1 MPTAEPPRRVLPVH
15 AALAASLLF
24 AAGCADSTA
33 LDATPAPAVAA
44 TGGGSSGAAGAP
56 PADAGQ
62 EGPGEAAASGAD
74 PAAGI
79 EPGLHARLDHI
90 DRRSHAFSRFRGWVD
105 RAVAGNPGYNF
116 SATDAATMYLLTGR
130 QAYCDLAVRLVE
142 AQVGD
147 AERAI
152 AAGGFAPV
160 AGNSYLEAG
169 HAIGALA
176 ATWDACRAGLDPAQ
190 AARWTAYADQTIANI
205 WNHRGARWG
214 GRPHPWTGWATD
226 NPGNNYY
233 YSFLAATM
241 SWALASGNAA
251 MLADLRERRIPP
263 LRAYF
268 DRLPGGGSSEGTG
281 YGVSHMN
288 LFPLYALWR
297 DATGEDLANAN
308 SHLTDSI
315 HYWIHATVPGFT
327 HYAPIGDQARYA
339 NPEIFD
345 YHRALMLHAR
355 SLTSDERARDAASW
369 WLGRIPVSEM
379 GQGFNFRTDLLPAG
393 DGGSPPGA
401 LLHHATGVGHLFART
416 DWGPRATWMSIVA
429 GKYDESH
436 AHQDQ
441 GSFSLFAQD
450 WLAVTA
456 NIWTRSGINQATSV
470 HNVVRFERSDLRH
483 RQCQAPLDDIV
494 VQQCH
499 GTRST
504 LEVVP
509 GADGAFTAVADL
521 TPAYAG
527 NPALRSWR
535 RHFDFKGGALTV
547 RDEFSIPAGTEA
559 IFQLNV
565 RERPAIDGQV
575 ASAGR
580 LRMTVLEP
588 ADARL
593 SAQAWPEIGGE
604 EFRDGWRIEVRGG
617 ERGYLVRL
625 EAR

>member
-1 MPTAEPPRRVLPVH
+1 MPTVERSPAARGVH
-15 AALAASLLF
+15 AALAACMLL
-24 AAGCADSTA
+24 AAGCADSTVLEA
-33 LDATPAPAVAA
+33 AAGHPAPAAA
-44 TGGGSSGAAGAP
+44 GGGSQAADP
-56 PADAGQ
+56 PAQTGEGRPAAPGDA
-62 EGPGEAAASGAD
+62 PAAAHS
-74 PAAGI
+74 
-79 EPGLHARLDHI
+79 PGLNTRLDYV
-90 DRRSHAFSRFRGWVD
+90 DRRSRAFSRFRGWVD
-105 RAVAGNPGYNF
+105 RAVAGDPGYNF
-116 SATDAATMYLLTGR
+116 SAVDAVTMYRLAGR
-130 QAYCDLAVRLVE
+130 QAYCDLAVQLVE
-142 AQVGD
+142 DQVAA
-147 AERAI
+147 AEAAI
-152 AAGGFAPV
+152 AKGGFAPV

-176 ATWDACRAGLDPAQ
+176 ATWDACRASLDDART
-190 AARWTAYADQTIANI
+190 ARWKAYADRTIANI
-205 WNHRGARWG
+205 WDPRRARWG
-214 GRPHPWTGWATD
+214 EHAHPWTGWATD

-241 SWALASGNAA
+241 SWALASGDPA
-251 MLADLRERRIPP
+251 MLQDLRERRIPP
-263 LRAYF
+263 LLAYF
-268 DRLPGGGSSEGTG
+268 GRLPGGGSSEGTG

-288 LFPLYALWR
+288 LFPLYALWQ

-355 SLTSDERARDAASW
+355 ALTRDDRAREAASW
-369 WLGRIPVSEM
+369 WLRQIPVSEM

-393 DGGSPPGA
+393 EGGAPPPA

-416 DWGPRATWMSIVA
+416 DWGPRATWVSIVA

-441 GSFSLFAQD
+441 GSFTLFARD

-456 NIWTRSGINQATSV
+456 NIWTRSGINQATTV
-470 HNVVRFERSDLRH
+470 HNVVRFERSDRAH
-483 RQCQAPLDDIV
+483 RQCQAPLDDVV

-509 GADGAFTAVADL
+509 GEDGAFTAVADL

-527 NPALRSWR
+527 NPAVRSWR
-535 RHFDFKGGALTV
+535 RHFDFRRGALTV
-547 RDEFSIPAGTEA
+547 RDEFSIPPGTEA
-559 IFQLNV
+559 IFQLHV
-565 RERPAIDGQV
+565 RERPAIDGPV
-575 ASAGR
+575 ATSGR

-588 ADARL
+588 AGARL
-593 SAQAWPEIGGE
+593 SAQAWPQLGGE
-604 EFRDGWRIEVRGG
+604 EFREGWRIEVRGG

-625 EAR
+625 EER